1 MGTSMPGWFVARR
14 CLRLCAIVLLVLAS
28 GCVSEQQKIGAINAV
43 NDVLRKDYERI
54 LAEDGTHTYN
64 VPRDQAFDAMR
75 VAFGRLGM
83 LVADQSPDLGILTV
97 YAPAPRPITDDEWRQ
112 AANADLP
119 KVREIVVQRVGPLGY
134 LFTFEPQGLDI
145 VVTATA
151 LPVRSGT
158 SISLTMR
165 MREVAPPKTG
175 YPRREYAPPTGVRMG
190 LRTIWAAIERELP
203 PGSRRL

>member
-1 MGTSMPGWFVARR
+1 MGSAMPGWFVMRR
-14 CLRLCAIVLLVLAS
+14 CAQLSAIVLLALAA
-28 GCVSEQQKIGAINAV
+28 GCVSEPKKIEAIQAV
-43 NDVLRKDYERI
+43 NEVLRADYERI

-64 VPRDQAFDAMR
+64 VPRDQTFDAMR

-83 LVADQSPDLGILTV
+83 LVADQSPDLGYISV

-119 KVREIVVQRVGPLGY
+119 MVRQIVVQHVGWWGRF
-134 LFTFEPQGLDI
+134 FTFEAQGLDI

-151 LPVRSGT
+151 IPVHGGT

-165 MREVAPPKTG
+165 MREVAPPETD

>member
-1 MGTSMPGWFVARR
+1 MRR
-14 CLRLCAIVLLVLAS
+14 CAQLCAIVLLAFAA
-28 GCVSEQQKIGAINAV
+28 GCVSDQEKIAAIQDV
-43 NDVLRKDYERI
+43 NEILRTDYERI

-83 LVADQSPDLGILTV
+83 LVADQSPDLGYLSV
-97 YAPAPRPITDDEWRQ
+97 YAPAPRPITEDEWRQ

-119 KVREIVVQRVGPLGY
+119 EVRAIVVKRVGWIGN
-134 LFTFEPQGLDI
+134 FFQFEPQGLDI
-145 VVTATA
+145 VITATA
-151 LPVRSGT
+151 FQVRGGT

-190 LRTIWAAIERELP
+190 LHTIWDAIERELP

>member
-1 MGTSMPGWFVARR
+1 
-14 CLRLCAIVLLVLAS
+14 LLALAS
-28 GCVSEQQKIGAINAV
+28 GCVSDQEKIAAIQDV
-43 NDVLRKDYERI
+43 NEVLRVDYEHI
-54 LAEDGTHTYN
+54 LAEDGTHTYD

-83 LVADQSPDLGILTV
+83 LVADQSPDLGYLSV
-97 YAPAPRPITDDEWRQ
+97 YAPAPRPITENEWRE
-112 AANADLP
+112 AAKADLP
-119 KVREIVVQRVGPLGY
+119 KVRAVVVNRVGWIGN
-134 LFTFEPQGLDI
+134 FFQFEPQGLDI
-145 VVTATA
+145 VITATA
-151 LPVRSGT
+151 IQVHGGT

-175 YPRREYAPPTGVRMG
+175 YPRREYAPPTGVRIG

>member
-1 MGTSMPGWFVARR
+1 MPGWVVMLR
-14 CLRLCAIVLLVLAS
+14 CAQLCAIVLLALAA
-28 GCVSEQQKIGAINAV
+28 GCVSEPQRIAAIQAV
-43 NDVLRKDYERI
+43 NEVLRADYERI

-83 LVADQSPDLGILTV
+83 LVADQSPDLGYLSV
-97 YAPAPRPITDDEWRQ
+97 YAPAPRPLTEEEWRQ
-112 AANADLP
+112 AASADLP
-119 KVREIVVQRVGPLGY
+119 KVRRIVVDQVGPLGY

-145 VVTATA
+145 VITATA
-151 LPVRSGT
+151 IQVRGGT

-190 LRTIWAAIERELP
+190 LHKLWTAIERELP
-203 PGSRRL
+203 PGTRRL